1 MSKST
6 IQIANEILRQLGG
19 NKFIVMTG
27 SSHFVG
33 CDEKRQLTM
42 KLKRNQGKATN
53 LRITLAADDTYT
65 MEWLK
70 IVNATKSNNWIPRLD
85 TLETVEGVYNDQLQK
100 QFTAFTGMDTHL

>member
-1 MSKST
+1 MSESN

-27 SSHFVG
+27 ASHFVG
-33 CDEKRQLTM
+33 CDEKRMLTM

-53 LRITLAADDTYT
+53 LRIILAANDTYT

-70 IVNATKSNNWIPRLD
+70 IVNPTKGNNWTGRVD

-100 QFTAFTGMDTHL
+100 QFTTFTGMDTHL